1 MFKWERTSSGHQ
13 VPTKKRNSW
22 GWKTT
27 KIEDKF
33 LSIRGSWWNP
43 KMGSSNKEEI
53 GKGSSRRQDKKYKNV
68 KYYKK
73 SSHMKKYVEK
83 RHKLE
88 YLVWILK

>member
-1 MFKWERTSSGHQ
+1 
-13 VPTKKRNSW
+13 
-22 GWKTT
+22 
-27 KIEDKF
+27 
-33 LSIRGSWWNP
+33 
-43 KMGSSNKEEI
+43 MGSSNKEEI